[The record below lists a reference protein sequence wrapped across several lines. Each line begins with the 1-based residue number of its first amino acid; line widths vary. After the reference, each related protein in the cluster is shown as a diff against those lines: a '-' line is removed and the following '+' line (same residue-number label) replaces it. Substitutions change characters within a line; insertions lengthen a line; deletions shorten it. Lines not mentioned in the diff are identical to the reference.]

1 MFNILRIQ
9 KVNILKSK
17 KFKQNSFNK
26 LANILK
32 QTQKIHFNIIHK
44 SFSFRN
50 LDRID
55 LLDENTK
62 LQNVP
67 QNLFTYNDSDF
78 CSLVEMAK
86 PFDPCNLSSVV

>member
-1 MFNILRIQ
+1 
-9 KVNILKSK
+9 
-17 KFKQNSFNK
+17 
-26 LANILK
+26 
-32 QTQKIHFNIIHK
+32 
-44 SFSFRN
+44 